1 MKHLL
6 PEGWP
11 RPSGY
16 SNGIL
21 VEGKQVFVAGVVGW
35 DADGNFADGLVN
47 QFRRILENTVAI
59 LEAGGARPSDIVRMT
74 WYVKDLDDY
83 RDNLAGIG
91 EAYRDVI
98 GKNYPVMAVVGVS
111 DLVESNALIE
121 IETTA
126 VVEASAR

>member
-6 PEGWP
+6 PEGWT

-21 VEGKQVFVAGVVGW
+21 AQGRQVFVAGVVGW
-35 DADGNFADGLVN
+35 GPDGRFEDGLVK
-47 QFRRILENTVAI
+47 QFRKILENTVVI
-59 LEAGGARPSDIVRMT
+59 LHVGGAMPSDIVRMT
-74 WYVKDLDDY
+74 WYIKDLDDY
-83 RDNLAGIG
+83 RASLVGIG

-98 GKNYPVMAVVGVS
+98 GRNYPVMAVVGVN
-111 DLVESNALIE
+111 DLVEQEALIE

-126 VVEASAR
+126 IIEESA

>member
-59 LEAGGARPSDIVRMT
+59 LEAGGA
-74 WYVKDLDDY
+74 
-83 RDNLAGIG
+83 
-91 EAYRDVI
+91 
-98 GKNYPVMAVVGVS
+98 
-111 DLVESNALIE
+111 
-121 IETTA
+121 TA
-126 VVEASAR
+126 FLG

>member
-1 MKHLL
+1 VKHLL

-21 VEGKQVFVAGVVGW
+21 ADGKQVFVAGMIGW
-35 DADGNFADGLVN
+35 DPDGTFSVGLVS
-47 QFRRILENTVAI
+47 QFRTILENTIATLAVA
-59 LEAGGARPSDIVRMT
+59 GAKPADIVRMT

-83 RDNLAGIG
+83 RQNLAGIG
-91 EAYRDVI
+91 QAYRELM
-98 GKNYPVMAVVGVS
+98 GKNFPVMAVVGVT
-111 DLVESNALIE
+111 DLVEPEALIE

-126 VVEASAR
+126 VIE

>member
-21 VEGKQVFVAGVVGW
+21 ADGKQVFVAGMIGW
-35 DADGNFADGLVN
+35 DPDGTFSVGLVS
-47 QFRRILENTVAI
+47 QFRTILENTIATLAVA
-59 LEAGGARPSDIVRMT
+59 GAKPADIVRMT

-83 RDNLAGIG
+83 RQNLAGIG
-91 EAYRDVI
+91 QAYRELM
-98 GKNYPVMAVVGVS
+98 GKNFPVMAVVGVT
-111 DLVESNALIE
+111 DLVEPEALIE

-126 VVEASAR
+126 VIE

>member
-6 PEGWP
+6 PDGWP

-21 VEGKQVFVAGVVGW
+21 AEGKQVFVAGVVGW
-35 DADGNFADGLVN
+35 SPDGKFEEGLVN
-47 QFRRILENTVAI
+47 QFRKVLENTVAI
-59 LEAGGARPSDIVRMT
+59 LHAGGAATSDIVRMT

-83 RDNLAGIG
+83 RENLAGIG
-91 EAYRDVI
+91 QAYRDVI

-111 DLVESNALIE
+111 DLVEPDALIE

-126 VVEASAR
+126 VVE

>member
-21 VEGKQVFVAGVVGW
+21 ADGRQVHVAGMVGW
-35 DADGNFADGLVN
+35 DTTGQFADGFVG
-47 QFRRILENTVAI
+47 QLEQVLKNTIEV
-59 LEAGGARPSDIVRMT
+59 LRAGGAGPEHIVRMT
-74 WYVKDLDDY
+74 WFVTDLDAY
-83 RDNLAGIG
+83 RDNLAEVGR
-91 EAYRDVI
+91 AYRETI
-98 GKNYPVMAVVGVS
+98 GKNFPVMAVIGVKE
-111 DLVESNALIE
+111 LVEREAMIE

-126 VVEASAR
+126 VLPR

>member
-21 VEGKQVFVAGVVGW
+21 ADGKQVFIAGMIGW
-35 DADGNFADGLVN
+35 DPDGNFSDGLVN
-47 QFRRILENTVAI
+47 QFRTILENTIATLAVA
-59 LEAGGARPSDIVRMT
+59 GAKPADIVRMT

-83 RDNLAGIG
+83 RQNLAGIG
-91 EAYRDVI
+91 QAYRELM
-98 GKNYPVMAVVGVS
+98 GKNFPVMAVVGVT
-111 DLVESNALIE
+111 DLVEPAALIE

-126 VVEASAR
+126 VIE

>member
-6 PEGWP
+6 PDGWP
-11 RPSGY
+11 RPGGY

-21 VEGKQVFVAGVVGW
+21 AEGKQVFVAGVVGW
-35 DADGNFADGLVN
+35 SPDGKFEEGLVN
-47 QFRRILENTVAI
+47 QFRKVLENTVAI
-59 LEAGGARPSDIVRMT
+59 LDAGGAKPSDIVRMT

-83 RDNLAGIG
+83 RNNLAGIG
-91 EAYRDVI
+91 QAYRDVI

-111 DLVESNALIE
+111 DLVEPDALIE

-126 VVEASAR
+126 VVE